1 MLYKKY
7 HRNYI
12 RRFKEGTKFKFSRY
26 GIEID
31 CEVVG
36 EPFINLLFPIGFS
49 IDISVIKLAISDL
62 PVQVPLMY
70 GSGIKD
76 GSIKFIKNAI
86 QEISQEL
93 H

>member
-12 RRFKEGTKFKFSRY
+12 RRFKIGTKFKFSRY
-26 GIEID
+26 GMEID

-49 IDISVIKLAISDL
+49 IDISVIRLANSDV
-62 PVQVPLMY
+62 PVQVSLIY
-70 GSGIKD
+70 GSGKK
-76 GSIKFIKNAI
+76 GEKFIEDAV
-86 QEISQEL
+86 
-93 H
+93 

>member
-12 RRFKEGTKFKFSRY
+12 RRFKIGTKFKFSKY
-26 GIEID
+26 GKEID

-70 GSGIKD
+70 GSGIKGD
-76 GSIKFIKNAI
+76 SMKFIEDAV
-86 QEISQEL
+86 
-93 H
+93 

>member
-12 RRFKEGTKFKFSRY
+12 RQFKIGTKFKFSKY

-62 PVQVPLMY
+62 PVQVPLMFE
-70 GSGIKD
+70 SGTKGED
-76 GSIKFIKNAI
+76 MKFIEDAV
-86 QEISQEL
+86 
-93 H
+93 